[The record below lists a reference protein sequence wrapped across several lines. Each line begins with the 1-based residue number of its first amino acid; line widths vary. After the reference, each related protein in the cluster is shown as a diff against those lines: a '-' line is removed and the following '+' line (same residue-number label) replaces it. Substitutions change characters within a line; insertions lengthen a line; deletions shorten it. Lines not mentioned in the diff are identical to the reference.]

1 MESQV
6 ANRVPAHSL
15 ADQGIE
21 TSARLNWNLGTAQLV
36 EEAVKRGEG
45 VLAAEGPLVVKTGQ
59 HTGRSANDKFLVRD
73 AETESTIW
81 WDNNKSMSPEH
92 FAALKADF
100 LSALDAHET
109 LYVADLYGGSQPEHR
124 VRVRVINALAW
135 HNLFIRTLLVRPDAS
150 ELEGFE
156 PEFTII
162 DLPDFAADPERHGC
176 RSGTV
181 IAVNLSE
188 KLILIGGT
196 AYAGEMKKSVFGI
209 LNYLLPAKG
218 VMPMHCS
225 ANIGPNGDTA
235 VFFGL
240 SGTGKTTLSA
250 DASRTLIG
258 DDEHGWSD
266 TAVFNFEGG
275 CYAKMIRL
283 SPEAEPEIYATT
295 RRFGTVLENVVI
307 DPETRRLDF
316 DDASLAE
323 NTRGAY
329 PIDFI
334 PNCSADNM
342 GPVPRNMIFLTADA
356 FGVLPPIARLTP
368 DQAMYHFLSGYT
380 AKVAGTEIGVTEPEA
395 TFSTCFGAPFMPRH
409 PSVYGNLLK
418 ERIAKGGV
426 KCWLVNT
433 GWTGGKYGVGSR
445 MPIKATRALLNAA
458 LDGSLNHAEFR
469 KDANFGFEV
478 PVDVPGVDSAIL
490 DPRSTWADKADY
502 DATANKLVKLF
513 IDNFAKFESHVDAG
527 VRDAAPRSGAAE
539 QQVETL
545 TVSAA

>member
-1 MESQV
+1 M
-6 ANRVPAHSL
+6 
-15 ADQGIE
+15 
-21 TSARLNWNLGTAQLV
+21 
-36 EEAVKRGEG
+36 
-45 VLAAEGPLVVKTGQ
+45 AEK
-59 HTGRSANDKFLVRD
+59 
-73 AETESTIW
+73 
-81 WDNNKSMSPEH
+81 
-92 FAALKADF
+92 
-100 LSALDAHET
+100 ET
-109 LYVADLYGGSQPEHR
+109 LFVQDLYGGSQSDHR
-124 VRVRVINALAW
+124 VNVRVINELAW
-135 HNLFIRTLLVRPDAS
+135 HSQFIRTLLVRPGPE
-150 ELEGFE
+150 ELAGFE

-162 DLPDFAADPERHGC
+162 DLPSFRADPAKHGT
-176 RSGTV
+176 RSETV

-209 LNYLLPAKG
+209 LNYLLPPTG

-225 ANIGPNGDTA
+225 ANIGPEGDTA

-295 RRFGTVLENVVI
+295 KRFGTVLENVII
-307 DPETRRLDF
+307 DPATRTLDL
-316 DDASLAE
+316 DDPSLAE

-334 PNCSADNM
+334 PNSSADNM
-342 GPVPRNMIFLTADA
+342 GPVPKNVVFLTADA

-368 DQAMYHFLSGYT
+368 EQAMYHFLSGYT

-395 TFSTCFGAPFMPRH
+395 TFSTCFGAPFMPRF
-409 PSVYGNLLK
+409 PWVYGNLLK

-433 GWTGGKYGVGSR
+433 GWTGGKYGTGSR

-458 LDGSLNHAEFR
+458 LDGALNDIDYRA
-469 KDANFGFEV
+469 DPNFGFEV
-478 PVDVPGVDSAIL
+478 PVSVPGVDPAIL
-490 DPRSTWADKADY
+490 NPRDTWADKTDY
-502 DATANKLVKLF
+502 DATAAKLVTLF
-513 IDNFAKFESHVDAG
+513 ANNFAKFADHVDPA
-527 VRDAAPRSGAAE
+527 VLAAAPGRQPAE
-539 QQVETL
+539 QQIQETVI
-545 TVSAA
+545 TA

>member
-1 MESQV
+1 M
-6 ANRVPAHSL
+6 ANRVPAHGL
-15 ADQGIE
+15 AQQGID
-21 TSARLNWNLGTAQLV
+21 TGAKVNWNLGTAELV
-36 EEAVKRGEG
+36 EQALQRGEG
-45 VLAAEGPLVVKTGQ
+45 QLAKDGPLVVQTGK
-59 HTGRSANDKFLVRD
+59 HTGRSAKDKFLVRD

-81 WDNNKSMSPEH
+81 WDNNKSISPEH

-100 LSALDAHET
+100 LAELGKRET
-109 LYVADLYGGSQPEHR
+109 LFVADLYGGSQPEHR
-124 VRVRVINALAW
+124 VNVRVINELAW
-135 HNLFIRTLLVRPDAS
+135 HNLFIRTLLVRPDTG
-150 ELEGFE
+150 ELAGFT

-162 DLPDFAADPERHGC
+162 DLPSFVADPARHGT
-176 RSGTV
+176 RSETV
-181 IAVNLSE
+181 IAVNLTE

-196 AYAGEMKKSVFGI
+196 KYAGEMKKSVFGV

-225 ANIGPNGDTA
+225 ANIGAQGDTA

-250 DASRTLIG
+250 DPSRTLIG

-283 SPEAEPEIYATT
+283 SPEAEPEIFATT
-295 RRFGTVLENVVI
+295 KRFGTVLENVVM
-307 DPETRRLDF
+307 DPETRTLDF

-323 NTRGAY
+323 NSRGAY

-334 PNCSADNM
+334 PNSSADNL
-342 GPVPRNMIFLTADA
+342 GPVPRNIVFLTADA
-356 FGVLPPIARLTP
+356 FGVLPPIAKLTP

-426 KCWLVNT
+426 DCWLVNT
-433 GWTGGKYGVGSR
+433 GWTGGKYGVGKR

-458 LDGSLNHAEFR
+458 LDGSLKNAEFR
-469 KDANFGFEV
+469 KDPYFGFEV
-478 PVDVPGVDSAIL
+478 PVAVPGVDSSIL
-490 DPRSTWADKADY
+490 NPRETWADKDAY
-502 DATANKLVKLF
+502 DAMAKKLVGLF
-513 IDNFAKFESHVDAG
+513 INNFAKFEAHVDQG
-527 VRDAAPRSGAAE
+527 VKESAPTAA
-539 QQVETL
+539 
-545 TVSAA
+545 

>member
-1 MESQV
+1 MHSQ
-6 ANRVPAHSL
+6 
-15 ADQGIE
+15 
-21 TSARLNWNLGTAQLV
+21 
-36 EEAVKRGEG
+36 
-45 VLAAEGPLVVKTGQ
+45 
-59 HTGRSANDKFLVRD
+59 
-73 AETESTIW
+73 
-81 WDNNKSMSPEH
+81 
-92 FAALKADF
+92 
-100 LSALDAHET
+100 
-109 LYVADLYGGSQPEHR
+109 
-124 VRVRVINALAW
+124 
-135 HNLFIRTLLVRPDAS
+135 FILTLLCRPTAS
-150 ELEGFE
+150 ELAAFATEY
-156 PEFTII
+156 TII
-162 DLPDFAADPERHGC
+162 DLPSFRADPAKHGT
-176 RSGTV
+176 RTETV
-181 IAVNLSE
+181 VAVNFTE

-209 LNYLLPAKG
+209 LNYLLPVKG

-283 SPEAEPEIYATT
+283 SPEAEPEIFATT
-295 RRFGTVLENVVI
+295 RMHGTVLENVVM
-307 DPETRRLDF
+307 DAEGNLDL

-329 PIDFI
+329 PLEFI
-334 PNCSADNM
+334 PNTSEQNL
-342 GPVPRNMIFLTADA
+342 GPVPSNVVMLTADA

-418 ERIAKGGV
+418 QRIAQGHV
-426 KCWLVNT
+426 QCWLLNT

-458 LDGSLNHAEFR
+458 LDGSLNDAEFR
-469 KDANFGFEV
+469 KDPNFGFMV
-478 PVDVPGVDSAIL
+478 PVAVPGVDTALL
-490 DPRSTWADKADY
+490 DPREAWADKAAY
-502 DATANKLVKLF
+502 DRTAQTLVGQF
-513 IDNFAKFESHVDAG
+513 IDNFAQFAEHVDEG
-527 VRDAAPRSGAAE
+527 VRQAAPQAA
-539 QQVETL
+539 V
-545 TVSAA
+545 AA